1 MLSRGGQVL
10 YSTKMAAILHERST
24 EKTRTYI
31 NAYTL
36 FNIIRMCK
44 PYDCPPNTSGL
55 HKATDSTAVKPSGKE
70 VVSLSNQLGGVN
82 YQQN

>member
-1 MLSRGGQVL
+1 MLSRGGKSYILQRRQP
-10 YSTKMAAILHERST
+10 YSTKRVQRRLEL
-24 EKTRTYI
+24 I

-36 FNIIRMCK
+36 FNIKRMCK
-44 PYDCPPNTSGL
+44 PYDCPPNTLGL